1 MRYGVTVKTAE
12 DKDKKEN
19 KKKQKGR
26 RIVLIGNPNVGKSV
40 IFGLLT
46 GKYVT
51 VSNYPGTTV
60 EVSHGN
66 LSLDG
71 KRFLIVDSPGI
82 NSFIPMSEDERVTR
96 DILLAEKPDIVVLV
110 ADSKN
115 LKRALM
121 LLIQLAEMKLA
132 CLVVLNMEDEAA
144 ARGIEIDYRRLE
156 ELLGVS
162 VVGTVAPQ
170 RKGIAKLR
178 DALLTPR
185 NPLIHTNYGEIIEQY
200 AGKIAALLPEAP
212 ISRQAISLM
221 ILSGDDSMKS
231 WFIAN
236 LDPRTIK
243 KVEDL
248 RDEAQALYREPI
260 FNAIAR
266 KRIELADEIVRLVMK
281 KGPDSAGHIAQWVG
295 SRSMHPFWGI
305 FFLVFVLFCFYEFV
319 GKLGAGVLV
328 NFLEQV
334 IFGEYLSPGIQK
346 VVRHLIPSVFIQDLF
361 VGQYGLFTMALTY
374 AVAIILPI
382 TTTFFIAFGFL
393 EDSGYLPRIAVLT
406 NSAFSRVGLN
416 GKAVLPMVL
425 GLGCGTMATMTTR
438 ILETPR
444 ERIIATFLIALAIPC
459 SAQLGVILGMLGPY
473 PLKVTLWWIGT
484 LLAVLLLTGYITALV
499 VPGEKADFF
508 LELPPIR
515 MPKMGNIL
523 MKTLGRIEW
532 YLREAVPLFMLGTL
546 ILFFLDK
553 LRILGWLEKAAS
565 PLIVTFLGL
574 PGQVTGAFIMGFLR
588 RDYGAAGLFDLSKQ
602 GILNENQAIVS
613 IVTLTLFIPCL
624 ASFFMIIK
632 ERGARA
638 ALLMF
643 SLITTFALL
652 VGGLVNFLL
661 KLTG

>member
-1 MRYGVTVKTAE
+1 
-12 DKDKKEN
+12 DKKED
-19 KKKQKGR
+19 KKKQKGG
-26 RIVLIGNPNVGKSV
+26 RIVLVGNPNVGKSV

-96 DILLAEKPDIVVLV
+96 DILLAEKPGSVVLV

-132 CLVVLNMEDEAA
+132 CVLVLNMEDEAT

-162 VVGTVAPQ
+162 VVATVAPQ
-170 RKGIAKLR
+170 RKGIARLR
-178 DALLTPR
+178 DALLAPR
-185 NPLIHTNYGEIIEQY
+185 NSVIRANYGATIHQY
-200 AGKIAALLPEAP
+200 AEKIAALLPEAP
-212 ISRQAISLM
+212 ISRHAISLM

-243 KVEDL
+243 KIEDL
-248 RDEAQALYREPI
+248 RDEAQALHREPI
-260 FNAIAR
+260 FNAIAKR
-266 KRIELADEIVRLVMK
+266 RIELAEEIVGLVMK
-281 KGPDSAGHIAQWVG
+281 KGPDTAGHIAQWVG

-319 GKLGAGVLV
+319 GRLGAGVLV

-346 VVRHLIPSVFIQDLF
+346 VVRYLIPSAFIQDLF

-406 NSAFSRVGLN
+406 NSAFSRIGLN

-438 ILETPR
+438 ILETKR

-473 PLKVTLWWIGT
+473 PLKVTLWWIGA
-484 LLAVLLLTGYITALV
+484 LLAALLLTGYITSLV

-523 MKTLGRIEW
+523 MKTFGRIEW

-546 ILFFLDK
+546 ILFLLDK
-553 LRILGWLEKAAS
+553 LRVLGWLEKAAS

-574 PGQVTGAFIMGFLR
+574 PDKVTGAFIMGFLR
-588 RDYGAAGLFDLSKQ
+588 RDYGAAGLFELSKQ
-602 GILNENQAIVS
+602 GLLNENQIIVS
-613 IVTLTLFIPCL
+613 IITLTLFVPCL

-632 ERGARA
+632 ERGAKA

-643 SLITTFALL
+643 SLITAFALL
-652 VGGLVNFLL
+652 VGGLVNLLL
-661 KLTG
+661 KITG